1 MKSSQPAAKTR
12 MGRYPKLLPVSRNDP
27 ERFSRVLA
35 VQQRFQFIDF
45 LLGLFDFIAKLA
57 EVEPGELTVIQ
68 TVAFYASLLYAV
80 YRLSSRCVWN
90 SSRFLMV
97 VVFISHTSPV
107 VQ

>member
-1 MKSSQPAAKTR
+1 
-12 MGRYPKLLPVSRNDP
+12 MGRYPKLLPVSWNDP

-57 EVEPGELTVIQ
+57 EVEPGELTVTQ
-68 TVAFYASLLYAV
+68 TVAFTPPDSSLLYAV

>member
-1 MKSSQPAAKTR
+1 

-27 ERFSRVLA
+27 ERFSRALA

-68 TVAFYASLLYAV
+68 TVAFHAARQQL
-80 YRLSSRCVWN
+80 
-90 SSRFLMV
+90 V
-97 VVFISHTSPV
+97 VCRIQV
-107 VQ
+107 VKPLRVEF